1 MRRTLRLLLIPALL
15 AAVLPV
21 AGAVVAHS
29 KKVTCPSVAPKPL
42 KFGKVQYIDETRAG
56 GEPVS
61 IVAQD
66 GSITVSAHAG
76 TTHIY
81 KDPNAIGGAG
91 DFVVGYSNQTL
102 NWRSADGGKTWK
114 YVGVAGQE
122 AGPHSPSST
131 GFSDPDLA
139 IDAGGKLYNT
149 EINLA
154 NDAVYS
160 SPDDGQSW
168 PVANPEAASGDRP
181 WVTGQEAEEVY
192 LYVNSPHQLWRSTD
206 GGVTFLLVT
215 TDFPAVSK
223 LQNDPLNFDH
233 GLIGPTADGGV
244 AISEDD
250 GVSWD
255 SYPNP
260 GLGKSTQFFGAI
272 AVDRAGWV
280 YSAAAGGYTGSG
292 DTKPDGEVTFNYFNR
307 VTRKWGTSAVKIPM
321 PKGDAMWPWIIAG
334 DDGRVSVVWYQ
345 TLGKDANKFY
355 IFAAQTTNAHG
366 SKVKCSDGKKHFIPP
381 QWRVTNASK
390 RPIHVGDICLAGTGC
405 NANTDFSRGDRRLG
419 DFFTVNYD
427 HKGNLFIASGDTM
440 LESPLDGPKPVSNP
454 IFIKQTGGT
463 KMLKKPDKIRETRC
477 LFPQPSC

>member
-1 MRRTLRLLLIPALL
+1 MRRALRILLIPTLI
-15 AAVLPV
+15 AAVFPI

-29 KKVTCPSVAPKPL
+29 KKVSCPSVLPKPL
-42 KFGKVQYIDETRAG
+42 EFGKPSFIDENRAG

-66 GSITVSAHAG
+66 GSIIVSAHAG

-81 KDPNAIGGAG
+81 KDPAAVGGSG
-91 DFVVGYSNQTL
+91 DFVVGYTNQTL

-114 YVGVAGQE
+114 YVGLAGQE
-122 AGPHSPSST
+122 AGPHSPTST
-131 GFSDPDLA
+131 GFSDPDLTM
-139 IDAGGKLYNT
+139 DQSGKIYNT
-149 EINLA
+149 EIDLA
-154 NDAVYS
+154 NVAVFG

-168 PVANPEAASGDRP
+168 PTANPEAASGDRP
-181 WVTGQEAEEVY
+181 WLTGQEPDEVF
-192 LYVNSPHQLWRSTD
+192 LYVNSPHALYRSTD
-206 GGVTFLLVT
+206 GGITFLPVT

-223 LQNDPLNFDH
+223 LLVDPLNKDH

-250 GVSWD
+250 GVSWE
-255 SYPNP
+255 SYVNP

-272 AVDRAGWV
+272 GVDNAGWV
-280 YSAAAGGYTGSG
+280 YTAAAGGYTGSG
-292 DTKPDGEVTFNYFNR
+292 DAKPDGEVTFNYFNR
-307 VTRKWGTSAVKIPM
+307 YTKKWGTSALNIPM

-345 TLGKDANKFY
+345 THGKNANEFFIY
-355 IFAAQTTNAHG
+355 AAQTLNAHG

-427 HKGNLFIASGDTM
+427 HKGNLFIVSGDTT
-440 LESPLDGPKPVSNP
+440 LTSPTDGPKPVSNP
-454 IFIKQTGGT
+454 IFIKQTSGSP
-463 KMLKKPDKIRETRC
+463 MLKKPMKIRETRC